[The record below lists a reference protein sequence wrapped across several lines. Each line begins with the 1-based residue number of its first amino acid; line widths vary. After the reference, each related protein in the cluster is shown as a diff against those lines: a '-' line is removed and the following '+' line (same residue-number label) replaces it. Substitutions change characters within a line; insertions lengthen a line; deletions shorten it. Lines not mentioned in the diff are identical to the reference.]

1 MSAARGRP
9 RTGRTTRFLLLAAV
23 IGVVLAFGFMAFR
36 NLNSQVGAA
45 PDYDGEGTGNVL
57 LHVEPGDTLGMVGDR
72 LYDIGTIA
80 STRAFVSAATGTPV
94 EGIQPGYYQ
103 VQEEMSAASAVA
115 ALSTPENRVG
125 FIDVKPGGRLLD
137 TVVVGGG
144 TEKGVYT
151 LIAEATCVRD
161 LEAPEADP
169 TCHTPQ
175 EIVDA
180 AVQVD
185 PVDLGVPDWAINE
198 VQTAPDAVR
207 RLEGLVSPG
216 VHNINPQSEPAEI
229 LRELIESSTASYD
242 ATGLIPSAERIGLSP
257 YQVVTAASLVEKEGT
272 LQDFDKV
279 ARVIL
284 NRLAEPMPLQF
295 DSTVNYALAD
305 QEIATTDADRA
316 ANTPWNTYAMDGLPY
331 GPIGSPGLDALRA
344 MENPAEGD
352 WLYFVTIDLQGTTVF
367 ADDYP
372 EHERNQSL
380 AIANGVLSSG
390 R

>member
-9 RTGRTTRFLLLAAV
+9 RTGGTTRFLLLAAV

-36 NLNSQVGAA
+36 NINNQTGAA
-45 PDYDGEGTGNVL
+45 PDFDGSGTGNAL
-57 LHVEPGDTLGMVGDR
+57 LHVEAGDSLGMVGDR
-72 LYDIGTIA
+72 LYDVGAIA
-80 STRAFVSAATGTPV
+80 STRAFTAAATGTPV

-103 VQEEMSAASAVA
+103 VQQKMSAAAAVE
-115 ALSTPENRVG
+115 ALSDPENRVG

-144 TEKGVYT
+144 TEKGIYT
-151 LIAEATCVRD
+151 LIADATCTRD
-161 LEAPEADP
+161 LDSPDSEPA
-169 TCHTPQ
+169 CRQPQ

-180 AVQVD
+180 AVQID
-185 PVDLGVPDWAINE
+185 PAALGVPAWAINE
-198 VQTAPDAVR
+198 VQAAPDPVR

-216 VHNINPQSEPAEI
+216 VHNIDPHGEPAEI
-229 LRELIESSTASYD
+229 LRQLIESSTASYD
-242 ATGLIPSAERIGLSP
+242 ATGLTPSAERIGLTP
-257 YQVVTAASLVEKEGT
+257 YQLLTSASLVEKEGT

-284 NRLAEPMPLQF
+284 NRLAEPMQLQF
-295 DSTVNYALAD
+295 DSTVNSALAD
-305 QEIATTDADRA
+305 QEIATTDDDRA
-316 ANTPWNTYAMDGLPY
+316 AATPWNTYAMDGLPY

-344 MENPAEGD
+344 MENPAEGA
-352 WLYFVTIDLQGTTVF
+352 WLYFVTVDMQGTTRF

-372 EHERNQSL
+372 EHERNQSE
-380 AIANGVLSSG
+380 AIANGVLASG

>member
-1 MSAARGRP
+1 M
-9 RTGRTTRFLLLAAV
+9 

-36 NLNSQVGAA
+36 NINNQTGAA
-45 PDYDGEGTGNVL
+45 PDFDGSGTGNAL
-57 LHVEPGDTLGMVGDR
+57 LHVEAGDSLGMVGDR
-72 LYDIGTIA
+72 LYDVGAIA
-80 STRAFVSAATGTPV
+80 STRAFTAAATGTPV

-103 VQEEMSAASAVA
+103 VQQKMSAAAAVE
-115 ALSTPENRVG
+115 ALSDPENRVG

-144 TEKGVYT
+144 TEKGIYT
-151 LIAEATCVRD
+151 LIADATCTRD
-161 LEAPEADP
+161 LDSPDSEPA
-169 TCHTPQ
+169 CRQPQ

-180 AVQVD
+180 AVQID
-185 PVDLGVPDWAINE
+185 PAALGVPAWAINE
-198 VQTAPDAVR
+198 VQAAPDPVR

-216 VHNINPQSEPAEI
+216 VHNIDPHGEPAEI
-229 LRELIESSTASYD
+229 LRQLIESSTASYD
-242 ATGLIPSAERIGLSP
+242 ATGLTPSAERIGLTP
-257 YQVVTAASLVEKEGT
+257 YQLLTSASLVEKEGT

-284 NRLAEPMPLQF
+284 NRLAEPMQLQF

-305 QEIATTDADRA
+305 QEIATTDDDRA
-316 ANTPWNTYAMDGLPY
+316 AATPWNTYAMDGLPY

-344 MENPAEGD
+344 MENPAEGA
-352 WLYFVTIDLQGTTVF
+352 WLYFVTVDMQGTTRF

-372 EHERNQSL
+372 EHERNQSE
-380 AIANGVLSSG
+380 AIANGVLASG

>member
-36 NLNSQVGAA
+36 TVNSQVGAA

-57 LHVEPGDTLGMVGDR
+57 LHVEPGDSLGMVGDR

-103 VQEEMSAASAVA
+103 VQEEMSADAAVA
-115 ALSTPENRVG
+115 ALSAPENRVG

-144 TEKGVYT
+144 TEKGVFT

-161 LEAPEADP
+161 LEAPDAEP

-180 AVQVD
+180 AVQVE
-185 PVDLGVPDWAINE
+185 PAALGVPAWAINE
-198 VQTAPDAVR
+198 VQTAPDPVR

-216 VHNINPQSEPAEI
+216 VHNINPQSEPAEV

-242 ATGLIPSAERIGLSP
+242 ATGLIPSSERIGLTP

-316 ANTPWNTYAMDGLPY
+316 ADTPWNTYAMDGLPY

-344 MENPAEGD
+344 MENPAEGN
-352 WLYFVTIDLQGTTVF
+352 WLYFVTIDMQGTTVF

>member
-9 RTGRTTRFLLLAAV
+9 RTGGTTRFLLLAAV

-36 NLNSQVGAA
+36 NINSQVGAA
-45 PDYDGEGTGNVL
+45 PDHDGAGSGNAL
-57 LHVEPGDTLGMVGDR
+57 LHVEAGDSLGIVGDR

-80 STRAFVSAATGTPV
+80 STRAFTAAAAGTPV

-103 VQEEMSAASAVA
+103 VQQEMSAAAAVE
-115 ALSTPENRVG
+115 ALSDPENRVG
-125 FIDVKPGGRLLD
+125 FIDVKPGARLLD
-137 TVVVGGG
+137 TIVVGGG
-144 TEKGVYT
+144 TEKGIYT
-151 LIAEATCVRD
+151 LIADATCTRD
-161 LEAPEADP
+161 LDSPENEP
-169 TCHTPQ
+169 SCRQPQ

-185 PVDLGVPDWAINE
+185 PAALGVPAWAINE
-198 VQTAPDAVR
+198 VQAAPDPVR

-216 VHNINPQSEPAEI
+216 VHNVDPDAEPTEI
-229 LRELIESSTASYD
+229 LRQLIESSTASYD
-242 ATGLIPSAERIGLSP
+242 ATGLTPSAEQIGLTP
-257 YQVVTAASLVEKEGT
+257 YQLLTSASLVEKEGT

-284 NRLAEPMPLQF
+284 NRLAEPMQLQF

-316 ANTPWNTYAMDGLPY
+316 ALTPWNTYAMDGLPY

-344 MENPAEGD
+344 MENPAEGA
-352 WLYFVTIDLQGTTVF
+352 WLYFVTVDMQGTTRF

-372 EHERNQSL
+372 EHERNQSE
-380 AIANGVLSSG
+380 AIANGVLASG

>member
-9 RTGRTTRFLLLAAV
+9 RTGGTTRFLLLAAV
-23 IGVVLAFGFMAFR
+23 IGVVLAFGFMALR
-36 NLNSQVGAA
+36 NINNQVGAA
-45 PDYDGEGTGNVL
+45 PDYDGQGTGNTL
-57 LHVEPGDTLGMVGDR
+57 LHVEPGDSLGVVGDR
-72 LYDIGTIA
+72 LYGIGTIA
-80 STRAFVSAATGTPV
+80 STRAFVGAATGTPV

-103 VQEEMSAASAVA
+103 VQEEMSAAAAVA
-115 ALSTPENRVG
+115 ALADPANRVG
-125 FIDVKPGGRLLD
+125 YIDIKPGGRLLD

-144 TEKGVYT
+144 TEKGIFT
-151 LIAEATCVRD
+151 LIADATCVRD
-161 LEAPEADP
+161 LDAPEADP
-169 TCHTPQ
+169 TCRHPQ
-175 EIVDA
+175 DIVDA

-185 PVDLGVPDWAINE
+185 PTALGVPYWAINE
-198 VQTAPDAVR
+198 VQAAPDPVR

-229 LRELIESSTASYD
+229 LRQLIESSTAAYD
-242 ATGLIPSAERIGLSP
+242 ATGLVPAAERIGLSP
-257 YQVVTAASLVEKEGT
+257 YQVVTAASLVEKEGM

-284 NRLAEPMPLQF
+284 NRLAEPMRLQF

-305 QEIATTDADRA
+305 QEVATTDADRA
-316 ANTPWNTYAMDGLPY
+316 AVTPWNTYAMDGLPY

-344 MENPAEGD
+344 MENPADGA

-372 EHERNQSL
+372 EHEQNQSL
-380 AIANGVLSSG
+380 AIANGVLTSG

>member
-9 RTGRTTRFLLLAAV
+9 RTGGTTRFLLLAAV

-36 NLNSQVGAA
+36 NINNQTGAA
-45 PDYDGEGTGNVL
+45 PDFDGLGTGNAL
-57 LHVEPGDTLGMVGDR
+57 LHVEAGDSLGMVGDR
-72 LYDIGTIA
+72 LYDVGAIA
-80 STRAFVSAATGTPV
+80 STRAFTAAAAGTPV

-103 VQEEMSAASAVA
+103 VQQEMSAAAAVE
-115 ALSTPENRVG
+115 ALSDPENRVG

-144 TEKGVYT
+144 TEKGIYS
-151 LIAEATCVRD
+151 LIADATCTRD
-161 LEAPEADP
+161 LDSPDSEPA
-169 TCHTPQ
+169 CRQPQ

-180 AVQVD
+180 AVQID
-185 PVDLGVPDWAINE
+185 PAALGVPAWAINE
-198 VQTAPDAVR
+198 VQAAPDPVR

-216 VHNINPQSEPAEI
+216 VHNIDPHGEPAEI
-229 LRELIESSTASYD
+229 LRQLIESSTASYD
-242 ATGLIPSAERIGLSP
+242 ATGLASSAERIGLTP
-257 YQVVTAASLVEKEGT
+257 YQLLTSASLVEKEGT

-284 NRLAEPMPLQF
+284 NRLAEPMQLQF

-305 QEIATTDADRA
+305 QEIATTDDDRA
-316 ANTPWNTYAMDGLPY
+316 AATPWNTYAMDGLPY

-344 MENPAEGD
+344 MENPAEGA
-352 WLYFVTIDLQGTTVF
+352 WLYFVTVDMQGTTRF

-372 EHERNQSL
+372 EHERNQSE
-380 AIANGVLSSG
+380 AIANGVLASG

>member
-45 PDYDGEGTGNVL
+45 PDYDGQGTGNAL
-57 LHVEPGDTLGMVGDR
+57 LHVEAGDSLGVVGDR

-80 STRAFVSAATGTPV
+80 STRAFVGAATGTQV
-94 EGIQPGYYQ
+94 EGIQPGFYQ
-103 VQEEMSAASAVA
+103 VQEEMSAAAAVE
-115 ALSTPENRVG
+115 ALSDPANRVG
-125 FIDVKPGGRLLD
+125 SIDVKPGGRLLD
-137 TVVVGGG
+137 TIVVGGG
-144 TEKGVYT
+144 TEKGIYT
-151 LIAEATCVRD
+151 LIAEATCTRD
-161 LEAPEADP
+161 LENPEAEP

-185 PVDLGVPDWAINE
+185 PAALGVPAWAINE
-198 VQTAPDAVR
+198 VQGAPDPVR

-216 VHNINPQSEPAEI
+216 VHNINPTSEPVEI

-242 ATGLIPSAERIGLSP
+242 ATGLIPSAERIGLTP
-257 YQVVTAASLVEKEGT
+257 YQVVTAASLVEKEGM

-284 NRLAEPMPLQF
+284 NRLAEPMQLQF
-295 DSTVNYALAD
+295 DSTVNYALPD

-316 ANTPWNTYAMDGLPY
+316 AVTPWNTYAMDGLPY

-344 MENPAEGD
+344 MENPAEGR
-352 WLYFVTIDLQGTTVF
+352 WLYFVTIDMQGTTVF

>member
-1 MSAARGRP
+1 M
-9 RTGRTTRFLLLAAV
+9 
-23 IGVVLAFGFMAFR
+23 AFGFMAFR

-242 ATGLIPSAERIGLSP
+242 ATGLLPSAERIGLSP

>member
-9 RTGRTTRFLLLAAV
+9 RTGGTTRFLLLAAV

-36 NLNSQVGAA
+36 NINSQTGAA
-45 PDYDGEGTGNVL
+45 PDFDGSGTGNAL
-57 LHVEPGDTLGMVGDR
+57 LHVEAGDSLGMVGDR
-72 LYDIGTIA
+72 LYDVGAIA
-80 STRAFVSAATGTPV
+80 STRAFTAAAAGTPV

-103 VQEEMSAASAVA
+103 VQQEMSAAAAVE
-115 ALSTPENRVG
+115 ALSDPENRVG

-144 TEKGVYT
+144 TEKGIYT
-151 LIAEATCVRD
+151 LIADATCTRD
-161 LEAPEADP
+161 LDSPDSEPA
-169 TCHTPQ
+169 CRQPQ

-180 AVQVD
+180 AVQID
-185 PVDLGVPDWAINE
+185 PAALGVPAWAINE
-198 VQTAPDAVR
+198 VQAAPDPVR

-216 VHNINPQSEPAEI
+216 VHNIDPHGEPAEI
-229 LRELIESSTASYD
+229 LRQLIESSTASYD
-242 ATGLIPSAERIGLSP
+242 ATGLAPSAERIGLTP
-257 YQVVTAASLVEKEGT
+257 YQLLTSASLVEKEGT
-272 LQDFDKV
+272 LEDFDKV

-284 NRLAEPMPLQF
+284 NRLAEPMQLQF

-305 QEIATTDADRA
+305 QEIATTDDDRA
-316 ANTPWNTYAMDGLPY
+316 AATPWNTYAMDGLPY

-344 MENPAEGD
+344 MENPAEGA
-352 WLYFVTIDLQGTTVF
+352 WLYFVTVDMQGTTRF

-372 EHERNQSL
+372 EHERNQSE
-380 AIANGVLSSG
+380 AIANGVLASG

>member
-9 RTGRTTRFLLLAAV
+9 RTGGTTRFLLLAAV

-36 NLNSQVGAA
+36 NLNNQVGAA
-45 PDYDGEGTGNVL
+45 PDFDGAGTGNTL
-57 LHVEPGDTLGMVGDR
+57 LHVEAGDSLGVVGDR

-80 STRAFVSAATGTPV
+80 STRAFVGAATGTPV

-103 VQEEMSAASAVA
+103 LQEEMSAAAAVA
-115 ALSTPENRVG
+115 ALSDPANRVG
-125 FIDVKPGGRLLD
+125 FIDIKPGGRLLD

-144 TEKGVYT
+144 TEKGIYT
-151 LIAEATCVRD
+151 LIAEATCMRD
-161 LEAPEADP
+161 LESPEAEP
-169 TCHTPQ
+169 TCRHPQ

-185 PVDLGVPDWAINE
+185 PVALGVPDWAINE
-198 VQTAPDAVR
+198 VQAAPDPVR

-216 VHNINPQSEPAEI
+216 AHNIDPRSEPAEI
-229 LRELIESSTASYD
+229 LRQLIESSTASYD
-242 ATGLIPSAERIGLSP
+242 ETGLVPSAERIGLTP

-284 NRLAEPMPLQF
+284 NRLDEPMPLQF

-316 ANTPWNTYAMDGLPY
+316 AATPWNTYAMDGLPY

-344 MENPAEGD
+344 MENPADGA
-352 WLYFVTIDLQGTTVF
+352 WLYFVTIDMQGTTVF

-380 AIANGVLSSG
+380 AIANGVLASG

>member
-45 PDYDGEGTGNVL
+45 PDYDGQGSGNAL
-57 LHVEPGDTLGMVGDR
+57 LHVEPGDSLGMVGDR
-72 LYDIGTIA
+72 LFDIGTIA

-103 VQEEMSAASAVA
+103 VREEMSAASAVA
-115 ALSTPENRVG
+115 ALSDPENRVG

-151 LIAEATCVRD
+151 LISEATCMRD
-161 LEAPEADP
+161 LEAPEAEP
-169 TCHTPQ
+169 TCHAPQ

-180 AVQVD
+180 AVRVD
-185 PVDLGVPDWAINE
+185 PAALGVPEWAINE
-198 VQTAPDAVR
+198 VQAAPDPVR
-207 RLEGLVSPG
+207 RLEGLISPG
-216 VHNINPQSEPAEI
+216 VHNLNPQAEPAEI
-229 LRELIESSTASYD
+229 LRELIASSTASYD
-242 ATGLIPSAERIGLSP
+242 ATGLIPSSERIGLTP

-295 DSTVNYALAD
+295 DSTVNYALPD

-316 ANTPWNTYAMDGLPY
+316 AGTPWNTYAMDGLPY

-344 MENPAEGD
+344 MENPAEGN

>member
-45 PDYDGEGTGNVL
+45 PDYDGQGSGNAL
-57 LHVEPGDTLGMVGDR
+57 LHVEPGDSLGMVGDR
-72 LYDIGTIA
+72 LFDIGTIA

-115 ALSTPENRVG
+115 ALSDPENRVG

-144 TEKGVYT
+144 TVKGVYT
-151 LIAEATCVRD
+151 LISEATCMRD
-161 LEAPEADP
+161 LEAPEAEP
-169 TCHTPQ
+169 TCHAPQ

-180 AVQVD
+180 AVRVD
-185 PVDLGVPDWAINE
+185 PAALGVPEWAINE
-198 VQTAPDAVR
+198 VQAAPDPVR
-207 RLEGLVSPG
+207 RLEGLISPG
-216 VHNINPQSEPAEI
+216 VHNLNPQAEPAEI
-229 LRELIESSTASYD
+229 LRELIASSTASYD
-242 ATGLIPSAERIGLSP
+242 ATGLIPSSERIGLTP

-295 DSTVNYALAD
+295 DSTVNYALPD

-316 ANTPWNTYAMDGLPY
+316 AGTPWNTYAMDGLPY

-344 MENPAEGD
+344 MENPAEGN

-367 ADDYP
+367 ADNYP

>member
-9 RTGRTTRFLLLAAV
+9 RTGGTTRFLLLAAV
-23 IGVVLAFGFMAFR
+23 IGVVLAFSFMAFR
-36 NLNSQVGAA
+36 NLNTQTGAA
-45 PDYDGEGTGNVL
+45 PDFDGPGSGNAL
-57 LHVEPGDTLGMVGDR
+57 LHVESGDTLGMVGDR

-80 STRAFVSAATGTPV
+80 STRAFTGAAVGTAV

-103 VQEEMSAASAVA
+103 VQQEMSAAEAVA
-115 ALSTPENRVG
+115 ALSDPQNRVG

-144 TEKGVYT
+144 TEKGIYT
-151 LIAEATCVRD
+151 LISEATCLRD
-161 LEAPEADP
+161 LETPETEP
-169 TCHTPQ
+169 TCRHPQ

-180 AVQVD
+180 AVRVD
-185 PVDLGVPDWAINE
+185 PAALGVPEWAINE
-198 VQTAPDAVR
+198 VQAAPDPVR

-216 VHNINPQSEPAEI
+216 VHNVNPQAEPAEI
-229 LRELIESSTASYD
+229 LRQLIESSTASYD
-242 ATGLIPSAERIGLSP
+242 ATGLIPSAERIGLTP

-272 LQDFDKV
+272 LKDFDKV
-279 ARVIL
+279 ARVVL
-284 NRLAEPMPLQF
+284 NRLAEPMRLQF

-305 QEIATTDADRA
+305 QEIATTDGDRA
-316 ANTPWNTYAMDGLPY
+316 DVTPWNTYAMDGLPY

-344 MENPAEGD
+344 MENPAEGS
-352 WLYFVTIDLQGTTVF
+352 WLYFVTIDMQGTTRF

-372 EHERNQSL
+372 EHERNQSE
-380 AIANGVLSSG
+380 AIANGVLASG